1 MRDPL
6 LNVASSP
13 TSPGNR
19 APPQQ
24 PTKTQN
30 GTQKGRRGKNAQEA
44 ETFGLGR
51 VHRTQNTRQGATNGT
66 CNRRQKR
73 PRRKTARERRTRQTQ
88 IEQPGRSDKNQ
99 AKGQEPPS
107 ATREGDRGDE
117 KTARNARK
125 VTNPGATRWQERQT

>member
-1 MRDPL
+1 MREPL

-19 APPQQ
+19 TRPHP

-30 GTQKGRRGKNAQEA
+30 GTQKRRRGTKRTRA
-44 ETFGLGR
+44 ETYGLGC
-51 VHRTQNTRQGATNGT
+51 VHRTQNTRKGATNGT

-99 AKGQEPPS
+99 AKGREPPS

-125 VTNPGATRWQERQT
+125 VTNPSATRRQERQT